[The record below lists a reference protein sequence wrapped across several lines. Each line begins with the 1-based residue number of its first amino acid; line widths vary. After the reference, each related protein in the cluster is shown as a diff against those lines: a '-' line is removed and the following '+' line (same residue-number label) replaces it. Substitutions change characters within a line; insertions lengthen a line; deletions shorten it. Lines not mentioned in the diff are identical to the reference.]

1 MREDLI
7 TALDPEG
14 IKLLPAEPQQCI
26 TLLITEIIR
35 ADQVVDASLMSRD
48 AVGGQHPPHH
58 PFHTFGVVL
67 VLGTVL
73 TEDPAGDVFRRCRT
87 ASAEQLHQHQ
97 RLIDVRH
104 AHPPVDVVSEALVG
118 TGLSSLH
125 Q

>member
-35 ADQVVDASLMSRD
+35 ADQAVDASLMSRD

-58 PFHTFGVVL
+58 PFHTFGVLLDLGAVL
-67 VLGTVL
+67 A
-73 TEDPAGDVFRRCRT
+73 EDRPSDVFCRCRA
-87 ASAEQLHQHQ
+87 ASSKQLHQHQ
-97 RLIDVRH
+97 WLFKAWKKSLI
-104 AHPPVDVVSEALVG
+104 
-118 TGLSSLH
+118 SL
-125 Q
+125 